1 MVSGHINDIN
11 IANDSSI
18 DDDLRNVEVP
28 NTKYPFS
35 YDTPLYNKN
44 RKGLE
49 SNNKINCP
57 PQYYNSIEKDSDNS
71 RMILTLLIIAV

>member
-1 MVSGHINDIN
+1 MGGGNSNDVN

-49 SNNKINCP
+49 SNNKANCP
-57 PQYYNSIEKDSDNS
+57 PQHYNIIEKDNDNS